1 MKPTPA
7 ATQSSVS
14 DRWEYF
20 TYVMIALLLLGG
32 FISILIPP
40 ASAVPT
46 TGAATLVGSNNATL
60 SATGGGT
67 TGWFTYGTN
76 PGNEY
81 WTTPNITIPAGG
93 AFTYRIAHS
102 PLTGN
107 TLWYF
112 TACDETG
119 CGSENSFITTAVT
132 PIPRTNLG
140 GFYRNITE
148 SGFDIPNMATNLIAP
163 FRWNPNIPLTIIFM
177 LLFSPIFIG
186 IWLRSRTVLIA
197 MITGF
202 ITGSFIL
209 YANTGLQLGMPP
221 EIIVV
226 SQAICYIAF
235 AGIVLYILHR

>member
-1 MKPTPA
+1 MRPTPEIKS
-7 ATQSSVS
+7 TVS
-14 DRWEYF
+14 EHWEQF
-20 TYVMIALLLLGG
+20 TIAMIALLLVCAFVSL
-32 FISILIPP
+32 LIPP
-40 ASAVPT
+40 ASAIPT
-46 TGAATLVGSNNATL
+46 TGAATFVGSNNATV

-67 TGWFTYGTN
+67 EGWFTYGTN

-93 AFTYRIAHS
+93 AFSYRIARS

-107 TLWYF
+107 TLWYY

-119 CGSENSFITTAVT
+119 CGSERSFITAVVT
-132 PIPRTNLG
+132 PIPKTNLG

-148 SGFDIPNMATNLIAP
+148 SGFDIPSMATNIVAP
-163 FRWNPNIPLTIIFM
+163 FAWNPNIPLTIIFM

-209 YANTGLQLGMPP
+209 YADRGLSLGLPA
-221 EIIVV
+221 EIVV
-226 SQAICYIAF
+226 LSQAMCYVAF
-235 AGIVLYILHR
+235 AGVVLYILHR